1 MKLDNLKGGVAEA
14 FVEDIL
20 VQAGY
25 WVARG
30 GRESQLQRL
39 MKKGSDDSPDFLACK
54 SHLTPT
60 PALHRLIAVEV
71 KYRCDIGKF
80 LRHEGLRVCSRLA
93 DQQWPEAY
101 LIVVT
106 DRPDSGKSCF
116 QAIDLQVYVPGT
128 EPITVDLNQ
137 VSALDVFET
146 TVKKYE
152 NLLKQMF
159 EAFRA
164 ELQRKPAGKLPS
176 RAVALPADLDALV
189 RQGGEG

>member
-1 MKLDNLKGGVAEA
+1 MKLGNLKGRVAEA

-39 MKKGSDDSPDFLACK
+39 MKKGSDDSPDLFACK
-54 SHLTPT
+54 SLLTTT
-60 PALHRLIAVEV
+60 PPLHRLIAVEV
-71 KYRCDIGKF
+71 KYCCDIGQF
-80 LRHEGLRVCSRLA
+80 LRQYGLGVCSKLA

-101 LIVVT
+101 LVLVT
-106 DRPDSGKSCF
+106 DRPKSGESCF

-137 VSALDVFET
+137 VPALEVF
-146 TVKKYE
+146 VDKYE
-152 NLLKQMF
+152 NLLKGMF
-159 EAFRA
+159 KAVRA
-164 ELQRKPAGKLPS
+164 EPQKKPAGKLPS
-176 RAVALPADLDALV
+176 RAVALLADLDPLV
-189 RQGGEG
+189 RQGREG

>member
-1 MKLDNLKGGVAEA
+1 MKLDDLKGRVAEA

-25 WVARG
+25 WMARG

-54 SHLTPT
+54 SHLTPA
-60 PALHRLIAVEV
+60 PPLHRLIAVEV
-71 KYRCDIGKF
+71 KYRSDIGQF
-80 LRHEGLRVCSRLA
+80 LRQEGLGVCSKLA

-101 LIVVT
+101 LVLVT

-137 VSALDVFET
+137 VPALGVFET
-146 TVKKYE
+146 TVNKYE
-152 NLLKQMF
+152 NLLKRMF
-159 EAFRA
+159 EAVRA
-164 ELQRKPAGKLPS
+164 EPQKKPVGKLPS
-176 RAVALPADLDALV
+176 RAVALLADLPV
-189 RQGGEG
+189 RGGMIA